1 MSTGPGGPGALGVL
15 RRFAA
20 APAPAPAAE
29 ERCEMCGEG
38 VATAH
43 QHVVDLESRRLLC
56 TCRPCWLLF
65 PEGTRQRFRAVPERH
80 LSFPAFTLGLPQWE
94 ALEIPVGLA
103 FFLRSSAAGGL
114 VALYPGP
121 AGATES
127 ELPLGAWDD
136 VAAVNP
142 ELAEARDDVE
152 ALFVRTDRTGP
163 AACWL
168 VPVDRCYELVG
179 RLRRVWRGFDGG
191 SDARAE
197 LEAFTAD
204 IAARSRPV
212 PEAARSRP
220 VPGADR

>member
-1 MSTGPGGPGALGVL
+1 MTPGAAPRGPRSLAAL
-15 RRFAA
+15 RRFATA
-20 APAPAPAAE
+20 PPAPVAD
-29 ERCEMCGEG
+29 ERCELCA
-38 VATAH
+38 VDLSAQH
-43 QHVVDLESRRLLC
+43 QHVVDLDSRSLLC

-65 PEGTRQRFRAVPERH
+65 PEGAQQRFRAVPERH
-80 LSFPAFTLGLPQWE
+80 LSFPGFALTLPQWE

-103 FFLRSSAAGGL
+103 FFLVNSRLERL

-136 VAAVNP
+136 VVAANP
-142 ELAEARDDVE
+142 QLAQLRPDVE
-152 ALFVRTDRTGP
+152 AVFVRADGTGP
-163 AACWL
+163 AQCWL

-197 LEAFTAD
+197 LAEFTTD
-204 IAARSRPV
+204 VAARSRPAV
-212 PEAARSRP
+212 PAEERR
-220 VPGADR
+220 

>member
-1 MSTGPGGPGALGVL
+1 MTGPRGPGALDVL
-15 RRFAA
+15 RRFAT
-20 APAPAPAAE
+20 APAPVAAAD
-29 ERCEMCGEG
+29 ERCEMCGEP
-38 VATAH
+38 VPAAH
-43 QHVVDLESRRLLC
+43 PHVVDLENRRLLC

-65 PEGTRQRFRAVPERH
+65 PEGARQRYRAVPERH
-80 LSFPAFTLGLPQWE
+80 LAFRDFALGLPQWE

-103 FFLRSSAAGGL
+103 FFLRSSAAGRL

-136 VAAVNP
+136 VEAANP
-142 ELAEARDDVE
+142 ELAELRDDVE
-152 ALFVRTDRTGP
+152 ALFVRTDRPGA

-204 IAARSRPV
+204 VEARSRPV
-212 PEAARSRP
+212 AGRP
-220 VPGADR
+220 R